1 MSLPAK
7 MALVRTLVNPKAP
20 CLLAIQR
27 RTFFAKKCPQ
37 KVDPCQGG
45 GGGADG
51 GAAAGSANEIP
62 VGYKLLKE
70 TQAKFQLKDGLP
82 IWLKGGPNDRMMYLS
97 TVGLALVG
105 LGGSV
110 LFIANMILTT

>member
-7 MALVRTLVNPKAP
+7 MALARTLANPKAP

-27 RTFFAKKCPQ
+27 RAFFAKKCPQ
-37 KVDPCQGG
+37 KVDPCKGG
-45 GGGADG
+45 GVEG
-51 GAAAGSANEIP
+51 GAAAGSENEIP